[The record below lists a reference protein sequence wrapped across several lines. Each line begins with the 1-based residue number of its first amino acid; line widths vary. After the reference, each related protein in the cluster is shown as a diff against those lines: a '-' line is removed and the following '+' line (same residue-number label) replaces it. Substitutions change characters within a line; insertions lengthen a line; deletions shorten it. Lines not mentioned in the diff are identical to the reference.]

1 MEDVSSSF
9 QPPSGEDSFQVI
21 SQESS
26 MDPDNDSRDSSVQHN
41 NHRVIHLLEQPS
53 EESRCVV
60 VVRRQAST
68 GLAPIL

>member
-9 QPPSGEDSFQVI
+9 QPHSGEDSFHVI

-26 MDPDNDSRDSSVQHN
+26 MDPDNDSRDPSVQHN
-41 NHRVIHLLEQPS
+41 NHRVIQLIEQPP
-53 EESRCVV
+53 EEGRCVAA
-60 VVRRQAST
+60 VRRQAST